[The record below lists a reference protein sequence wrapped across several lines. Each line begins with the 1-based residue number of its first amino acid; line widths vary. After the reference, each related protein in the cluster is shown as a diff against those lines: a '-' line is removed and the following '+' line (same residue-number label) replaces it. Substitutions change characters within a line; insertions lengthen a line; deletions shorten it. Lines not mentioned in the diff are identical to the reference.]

1 MSNPAKIF
9 ICGDFCSTPST
20 EYIQVSEKLSTLIQS
35 CDIRVCNLESPV
47 LPNKTKPVAGR
58 IHQSENVPK
67 FLSKLGFNLVTIANN
82 HTFDYGEEGYAHT
95 VSLLRNNGIEYLGA
109 GNIKEAYR
117 LKTIEINRLKIGF
130 LAFSFAGRTEKIDEW
145 KEAGKGCAYI
155 NSLKVPHII
164 EDAKKKVDFLVVLPH
179 DGIEYIDIPL
189 PETILRYR
197 DFIDSGADIVVGAH
211 PHCPQGWEI
220 YRNKPIFYSLG
231 NFFFNSKTTPDF
243 VAKRPYWYNGLA
255 LILSVN
261 ENSLEYEYIN
271 TINIRNRQ
279 LDVDNTLESQ
289 EHTRI
294 LNDLLNDKTK
304 YESELKKIVERDGF
318 LRLKNLAAYYRSMT
332 FTFVAKFLV
341 ANLVRSFRRGFYNI
355 EQSTYLYGD
364 TERNL
369 ILRYL
374 NSLKDKN

>member
-1 MSNPAKIF
+1 MP
-9 ICGDFCSTPST
+9 
-20 EYIQVSEKLSTLIQS
+20 E
-35 CDIRVCNLESPV
+35 
-47 LPNKTKPVAGR
+47 
-58 IHQSENVPK
+58 

-109 GNIKEAYR
+109 GNIEEAYR

-145 KEAGKGCAYI
+145 KEAGKGSAYI

-220 YRNKPIFYSLG
+220 YCNKPIFYSLG

-332 FTFVAKFLV
+332 FTFGAKFLI
-341 ANLVRSFRRGFYNI
+341 ANFARSLRRGFYNS